1 MKNLIKKYFKSLIN
15 RKGFKT
21 KRKLIIFES
30 DDWGSIRTKDR
41 KTLNYLNKINPNIK
55 NERFT
60 QLDSIASEDDLSAL
74 FEVLNSVK
82 DSNSNPA
89 CITANVCTANP
100 DFKKIKDSGFNKFY
114 FEKFTETLSKYS
126 TKNNLFD
133 LWNDGEKQDL
143 FKPQL
148 HGREHLHSLL
158 WLKELKSGNSDLI
171 KAFELNSFGIPYI
184 AIYRQKRR
192 NLQAALDKNK
202 MPNEFEFQ
210 KKWFKDAVNIFK
222 QSFGYYSSTFISPAY
237 IWHNDMHKIFTNHK
251 IKSLQGITIQYQPSN
266 LLSKYRMRF
275 HYTGQIDKKN
285 GLLYT
290 VRNCFFEP
298 ASMQEKDWVNYTL
311 SQIDKSFDNNQPAII
326 GSHRIN
332 YIGRLN
338 EKNRF
343 KNLKMLKEILKKITK
358 KHPDIEFIS
367 SSELIKI
374 IQTSNEIN

>member
-222 QSFGYYSSTFISPAY
+222 QSFGY
-237 IWHNDMHKIFTNHK
+237 
-251 IKSLQGITIQYQPSN
+251 
-266 LLSKYRMRF
+266 
-275 HYTGQIDKKN
+275 
-285 GLLYT
+285 
-290 VRNCFFEP
+290 
-298 ASMQEKDWVNYTL
+298 
-311 SQIDKSFDNNQPAII
+311 
-326 GSHRIN
+326 
-332 YIGRLN
+332 
-338 EKNRF
+338 
-343 KNLKMLKEILKKITK
+343 
-358 KHPDIEFIS
+358 
-367 SSELIKI
+367 
-374 IQTSNEIN
+374 